1 MKQNKRKHMILIVIL
16 LSIAFV
22 SILYVRDRDYTQK
35 NKRIAIIYPKYSQS
49 FIQEVQEGI
58 QDCAYDHQVKLDVWY
73 KDDLSQNELDDL
85 ITQEYKNQAMGLLLV
100 YPEKYMRKT
109 QYEYA
114 NVLALTDTMQDSFTY
129 TASFSQTSHETMRL
143 PVDFNLLKEIST
155 GKRDAI
161 YIEDA
166 YKLGYKSIELIS
178 HCEGKDDYQ
187 IFL

>member
-73 KDDLSQNELDDL
+73 KMICPKMN
-85 ITQEYKNQAMGLLLV
+85 
-100 YPEKYMRKT
+100 
-109 QYEYA
+109 
-114 NVLALTDTMQDSFTY
+114 
-129 TASFSQTSHETMRL
+129 
-143 PVDFNLLKEIST
+143 
-155 GKRDAI
+155 
-161 YIEDA
+161 
-166 YKLGYKSIELIS
+166 
-178 HCEGKDDYQ
+178 
-187 IFL
+187 